1 MIYIV
6 TWLVMA
12 LVLFAI
18 GYLLFVV
25 CLSYEM
31 SFLGLVFFAFVVSSI
46 LLANELRRPK
56 HQEYLRHK
64 ALYPKIPKQYLQDK
78 PISESVIFGKDHHT
92 GKLVCSERG
101 RHTIIVGSTG
111 SGKTATSLIPTILS
125 CNTGSKQI
133 VDIKSRELSFKT
145 GNIQDQNTMIIDLNR
160 KDDYVWGWD
169 IFYKLKRDGTDTEQ
183 EVLDILKEVASVVVP
198 KTNSGDDFWNSSA
211 RNEFIGLMLFEF
223 IYKKNYEFIDCVTS
237 ILNIPLRE
245 HLESALDT
253 VPKLSIVTSY
263 LNGLSASAD
272 ETLFSVDITLSQ
284 CLFPFLDENIV
295 YFLKTNR
302 QRANPQMLNRDGI
315 TQYLCVDE
323 HKLDTGYDRIFCIVM
338 KQTLMEL
345 QARTTT
351 NDYPTTQLIYD
362 EFQKLSESVT
372 EIRGTVASFLKTG
385 RSKKTSLVLAFQ
397 NLDNIKREE
406 IYDMLS
412 NAHYLYLLSSN
423 NSNSLTTEIV
433 CKMAGSYYE
442 KTQNYSE
449 GRGTSISTSFQEKPI
464 LKPEDLNNLGEDAVL
479 IISNFGYV
487 RTRKEGT
494 AYYKVQP
501 FKTQYE
507 KLIAVNKTVMADV

>member
-1 MIYIV
+1 MFYIF
-6 TWLVMA
+6 TWIVMA
-12 LVLFAI
+12 IVFVVVNH
-18 GYLLFVV
+18 LLFVV
-25 CLSYEM
+25 YMGYEI
-31 SFLGLVFFAFVVSSI
+31 SFIWNLLFSVAVSSI
-46 LLANELRRPK
+46 ILANELRRPK

-64 ALYPKIPKQYLQDK
+64 ALYPQIPKQYLQNK
-78 PISESVIFGKDHHT
+78 PITESVIFGKDHHT
-92 GKLVCSERG
+92 GKLVCAETG
-101 RHTIIVGSTG
+101 HHTIVCGSTG
-111 SGKTATSLIPTILS
+111 SGKTATCLIPTILS

-145 GNIQDQNTMIIDLNR
+145 GNLQDQNTMIIDLNR
-160 KDDYVWGWD
+160 QDDYVWGWN
-169 IFYKLKRDGTDTEQ
+169 IFYKLKRNGEDTEQ
-183 EVLDILKEVASVVVP
+183 EVLDVLKEVASVVVP
-198 KTNSGDDFWNSSA
+198 KTNNGDDFWNSSA

-223 IYKKNYEFIDCVTS
+223 IYKKNYEFIDCVKS
-237 ILNIPLRE
+237 ILNIPLRD
-245 HLESALDT
+245 HIESALDT
-253 VPKLSIVTSY
+253 VPKQSLVTSY

-295 YFLKTNR
+295 YFLKSNR
-302 QRANPQMLNRDGI
+302 KRANPQMLNQDGI

-351 NDYPTTQLIYD
+351 GDYPQTQLIYD

-397 NLDNIKREE
+397 NLDNIKKEE

-412 NAHYLYLLSSN
+412 NVHYLYVLSSN

-442 KTQNYSE
+442 KTHNYSE
-449 GRGTSISTSFQEKPI
+449 GRGTSLSTSFQEKPI

-494 AYYKVQP
+494 AYYKTQP

-507 KLIAVNKTVMADV
+507 KIIAVNNDVMKDV